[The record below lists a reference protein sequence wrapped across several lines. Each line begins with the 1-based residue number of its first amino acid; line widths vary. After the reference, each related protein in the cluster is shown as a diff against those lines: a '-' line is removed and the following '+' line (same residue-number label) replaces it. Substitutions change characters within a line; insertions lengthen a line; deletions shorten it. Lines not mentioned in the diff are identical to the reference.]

1 MTKTNGTAHVS
12 IRYDYDNYDDRR
24 ADLVQLG
31 ALSRSGSSLTGDLTV
46 QRSDDEH
53 IAIEL
58 KRLNQLVHSGE
69 RGAAEAVLKR
79 LELEQW
85 YGFTRTRTTVHT
97 DDEKV
102 TAKSAPSRIVVA
114 PGATLLKALPYL
126 CSKQVIER
134 VFAQSIDDMRMEYYD
149 ALAQGRKVLA
159 WCVLGRFWLGLF
171 NTFVL
176 QAGVS
181 VAKKIHAIWKLGG
194 S

>member
-12 IRYDYDNYDDRR
+12 IRYDYDNYDVRR
-24 ADLVQLG
+24 DESVQLS
-31 ALSRSGSSLTGDLTV
+31 AVSSSGSSFTGDLTV
-46 QRSDDEH
+46 RRSDGEH
-53 IAIEL
+53 VAIEM
-58 KRLNQLVHSGE
+58 KRLDRLVHSGE
-69 RGAAEAVLKR
+69 RGKAEAVLKR
-79 LELEQW
+79 FELEQR
-85 YGFTRTRTTVHT
+85 YGFTGTGAAIDM

-102 TAKSAPSRIVVA
+102 PAKSAPSRIVVA
-114 PGATLLKALPYL
+114 PGTALLKTLPYL

-134 VFAQSIDDMRMEYYD
+134 VFAQSIDDMREEYYD
-149 ALAQGRKVLA
+149 ALAQDRNFLA
-159 WCVLGRFWLGLF
+159 WCVLARFWLGLF

>member
-24 ADLVQLG
+24 DELVQLG
-31 ALSRSGSSLTGDLTV
+31 AVSTSGSSFTGDLTV
-46 QRSDDEH
+46 RGSDGEH
-53 IAIEL
+53 VAIEL
-58 KRLNQLVHSGE
+58 KRLDQLVHSGE
-69 RGAAEAVLKR
+69 RGAAEAVLR
-79 LELEQW
+79 RVDLERR
-85 YGFTRTRTTVHT
+85 YGVTRTRTTVHMV
-97 DDEKV
+97 DEKAQ
-102 TAKSAPSRIVVA
+102 TKSAPSRIVVA
-114 PGATLLKALPYL
+114 PGTTLLKTLPYL

-134 VFAQSIDDMRMEYYD
+134 VFSQSIDDMREEYYD
-149 ALAQGRKVLA
+149 ALSQGRNFLA